1 MITIENLEKE
11 LKNTDLK
18 SIYLLYGEELF
29 LLDNTVKKIRSKFG
43 ELVSGINYII
53 LDENK
58 HINLISEIETPA
70 FGYEKKLI
78 IVKNS
83 NILSSDAK
91 RKSIEISSF
100 REKINKYIE
109 ENIKKINGNCI
120 VVFIENTA
128 DTRLKLYKTLNELGV
143 VCKFEFQKQP
153 QIKARIKATCSGYK
167 VNIDDNTLNYFIE
180 SCGTNM
186 QELINEI
193 RKLIEYV

>member
-43 ELVSGINYII
+43 ELVNGINYIT

-109 ENIKKINGNCI
+109 
-120 VVFIENTA
+120 
-128 DTRLKLYKTLNELGV
+128 
-143 VCKFEFQKQP
+143 
-153 QIKARIKATCSGYK
+153 
-167 VNIDDNTLNYFIE
+167 
-180 SCGTNM
+180 
-186 QELINEI
+186 
-193 RKLIEYV
+193 